1 MRNQTNQGAPTPQK
15 RATDKAREFDEPL
28 FVSCI
33 IAGGMGAGLL
43 VPGLADALAPAVLS
57 SLFVIVLS
65 SLVPFRS
72 MLSKQLLNLNGSL
85 LRVVGW
91 LQLALPVLVYTLSIV
106 LNVPKDIVPFVL
118 LSACSG
124 AVFAS
129 PALAHLFGLDRGQ
142 AARIMILSTVL
153 MPISLSIFVG
163 PLVGLDNLLAF
174 EAFGLRVAIFL
185 LLPLL
190 FVLVLRGFER
200 VMNRKNSASV
210 SEAASTRIDTYATR
224 VGMMA
229 LAVFAAGIMQGV
241 AEGWANDPGVTL
253 ALFAGA
259 LTVNLGMMFAT
270 RLALHPLGSDV
281 AHTASIIAMT
291 RNVGLAYAM
300 TASFFG
306 PSLAQ
311 YVALCQ
317 VPLLIGPVVMRL
329 HKGATEARMKQRE
342 KVDAQAHLQ
351 HSLVTAE
358 RNAL

>member
-1 MRNQTNQGAPTPQK
+1 MRNQTSTGIATPK
-15 RATDKAREFDEPL
+15 NRSTDVVSDFDESL

-72 MLSKQLLNLNGSL
+72 MLSKELLNLNGSL

-106 LNVPKDIVPFVL
+106 LNVPKDILPFVL

-163 PLVGLDNLLAF
+163 PLVGLDNLVAF
-174 EAFGLRVAIFL
+174 EVFGMRVAFFL
-185 LLPLL
+185 LLPFV
-190 FVLVLRGFER
+190 FVLILRAFER
-200 VMNRKNSASV
+200 LANRNKEQHV
-210 SEAASTRIDTYATR
+210 QEAASDRIDTYATR

-241 AEGWANDPGVTL
+241 AEGWANDPGFTI

-329 HKGATEARMKQRE
+329 HKGAADARVKRRE
-342 KVDAQAHLQ
+342 EEDAQAHL
-351 HSLVTAE
+351 HHVAPATE
-358 RNAL
+358 RSAI

>member
-1 MRNQTNQGAPTPQK
+1 MSNENLTGVMDQTNHSKSQK
-15 RATDKAREFDEPL
+15 QPDVFDESL

-33 IAGGMGAGLL
+33 IAGGMGAGLM
-43 VPGLADALAPAVLS
+43 VPGLADMLAPAVLS
-57 SLFVIVLS
+57 SLFVIVLA
-65 SLVPFRS
+65 SLVPFRAI
-72 MLSKQLLNLNGSL
+72 MSKQLLNLNGSL
-85 LRVVGW
+85 LWVVGW

-106 LNVPKDIVPFVL
+106 LNVPDDILPFVL

-153 MPISLSIFVG
+153 MPISLCIFVG
-163 PLVGLDNLLAF
+163 PLVGLDNLIAF
-174 EAFGLRVAIFL
+174 EIFGLRVALFL
-185 LLPLL
+185 FLPIL
-190 FVLVLRGFER
+190 FVLILRGFER
-200 VMNRKNSASV
+200 LINRGKENGVQADESAS
-210 SEAASTRIDTYATR
+210 RIDTYATR

-241 AEGWANDPGVTL
+241 AEGWANNPGITIS
-253 ALFAGA
+253 LFIGA

-270 RLALHPLGSDV
+270 RLALHPLGDDV

-306 PSLAQ
+306 PGLAQ

-317 VPLLIGPVVMRL
+317 VPLLIGPVIMRL
-329 HKGATEARMKQRE
+329 HKGAAEARTRRRQ
-342 KVDAQAHLQ
+342 
-351 HSLVTAE
+351 E
-358 RNAL
+358 RLEWTESPLRDGL